1 MSDRILLFLGSHSRL
16 NFLINEGITMKH
28 DVIPKLALSLLS
40 VLAITAI
47 PAQVKAATIIA
58 DTVIEYF
65 NSGANPAFPAPQS
78 YGGTFPGA
86 FPVLV
91 PLTHATDGISSTFVS
106 LPTGSFITL
115 GFSTGFVFDGP
126 GLDVFISEVGGN
138 DETANVFVSSD
149 FGLTFTLLGIATTAT
164 VSGFDL
170 ASIGYTSN
178 VNAVKIVGL
187 DNLGG
192 SPGFDL
198 AFVQGL
204 EGSSVPEPASLAL
217 LGIGLAGLAA
227 MRRRKTA

>member
-1 MSDRILLFLGSHSRL
+1 MRETPISLHSAGEKNTNGIAARL
-16 NFLINEGITMKH
+16 A
-28 DVIPKLALSLLS
+28 VSLLS

-47 PAQVKAATIIA
+47 PAQVKAATIFA
-58 DTVIEYF
+58 DTVIGYF

-78 YGGTFPGA
+78 YGGTLA
-86 FPVLV
+86 SFPVLV
-91 PLTHATDGISSTFVS
+91 PLTHATDGNAGTFVS
-106 LPTGSFITL
+106 LPTGSYLTL
-115 GFSTGFVFDGP
+115 GFSSGFVFDGP
-126 GLDVFISEVGGN
+126 GLDIFVSEVGGAN
-138 DETANVFVSSD
+138 ETANVFVSSD
-149 FGLTFTLLGIATTAT
+149 FGLTFTLLGVATTAT

-187 DNLGG
+187 DNFGG

-204 EGSSVPEPASLAL
+204 EGSSVRVPEPASLAL
-217 LGIGLAGLAA
+217 LGIGLVGLGA